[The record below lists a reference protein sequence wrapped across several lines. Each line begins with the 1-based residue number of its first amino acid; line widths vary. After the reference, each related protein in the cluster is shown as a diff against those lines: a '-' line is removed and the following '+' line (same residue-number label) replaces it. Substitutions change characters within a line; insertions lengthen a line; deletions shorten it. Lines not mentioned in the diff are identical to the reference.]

1 MKVVLKELN
10 RHGLFFL
17 DSLTSSRSVAYR
29 VAREMGM
36 PALRRDVF
44 LDHSHTKKA
53 MNRQFKRLAAIALK
67 RGYAVAIGH
76 PLLPTYTMIKEGA
89 SKLREMGIEIVPISR
104 LLKRVEG
111 AKNGRS
117 GFQKARELNQ

>member
-1 MKVVLKELN
+1 M
-10 RHGLFFL
+10 

-29 VAREMGM
+29 TARKMGI

-44 LDHSHTKKA
+44 LDHSHTSEA
-53 MNRQFKRLAAIALK
+53 MNRQFNRLASIALK

-76 PLLPTYTMIKEGA
+76 PLMSTYRMIKEGA
-89 SKLREMGIEIVPISR
+89 SKLEAKGIEIVPISR

-111 AKNGRS
+111 VENGRG
-117 GFQKARELNQ
+117 GFQKAREPNP